1 MINIK
6 KILKKDKEKFVI
18 PKSVQDCIPIKAIYE
33 DGIFLLS
40 NNKYSKCFRFTDI
53 NYAVA
58 SDDDKTKLFLKYSEL
73 LNSFDTGATTKIT
86 ILNRKLNKIDF
97 EKNVM
102 IPKAGDNLD
111 EYREEYNKMLMS
123 KSIGNN
129 SIIQEKYLTI
139 TVIKK
144 NIEEA
149 RTYFRRISADLNTKF
164 NQIGSKCIELNTEDR
179 MRLIHDFY
187 RIGEENI
194 FTWDS
199 RDLLRKGHS
208 FKDYI
213 CPDTFSFKDD
223 YFEMGD
229 KFGRVFFLKDYANFI
244 RDDMVSEL
252 TDLNRNLILSIDVL
266 PIPKDVAI
274 RLGEKVRLGVETNIT
289 NWQRRQNNNN
299 NFSAIIP
306 YDMGQ
311 EREDSIDFLNDM
323 TARDQRMF
331 LSVLTMVIISDS
343 KEKLDEDT
351 ESLLTISRKYL
362 CQLAKMKYQQLLGL
376 NISLPIGN
384 LIIDQNRS
392 LTTESI
398 AVFMPFRVQEIQE
411 ENGIYYGQNVIS
423 KNMIIADR
431 RKLLNG
437 NSFILGV
444 SGSGKSFT
452 AKNEIVSIALRDK
465 DADIIIIDPERE
477 YYKLV
482 ENLGGQV
489 VRLAATSDNHIN
501 PMDINADYSDE
512 GNPVIL
518 KSEFI
523 LSLCENLIGVN
534 GLGAKEKSIIDRCTS
549 KVYRAYQQG
558 NYMGVSPTLHDF
570 KEELAK
576 QPEKEANDIAVA
588 MELYT
593 DGTLNTFSKNTNVD
607 INNRIVCYDILEL
620 DKDLKTFGMLV
631 VLDAILNRITVN
643 RQKGKNTYIFIDEIY
658 LLFQHEYSANF
669 LFTLW
674 KRVRKYGAFCTGIT
688 QNVDDLLQSHTA
700 RTMLANSEFL
710 VMLNQAGTDS
720 KELAKLLSISDTQM
734 GYITNVEVGEGLLKI
749 GSSLIPFKNEFPKD
763 TKLYKLMSTKLN
775 EK

>member
-102 IPKAGDNLD
+102 IPKVGDILD
-111 EYREEYNKMLMS
+111 EYRDEYNKMLMS

-129 SIIQEKYLTI
+129 SIIQEKYLTV

-149 RTYFRRISADLNTKF
+149 RTYFRRISIDLNTKF

-331 LSVLTMVIISDS
+331 LSVLTIVIISDS

-351 ESLLTISRKYL
+351 ESLLTVSRKYL

-465 DADIIIIDPERE
+465 DADIIIIDPER
-477 YYKLV
+477 
-482 ENLGGQV
+482 G
-489 VRLAATSDNHIN
+489 ATSC
-501 PMDINADYSDE
+501 
-512 GNPVIL
+512 IL
-518 KSEFI
+518 KRY
-523 LSLCENLIGVN
+523 
-534 GLGAKEKSIIDRCTS
+534 A
-549 KVYRAYQQG
+549 
-558 NYMGVSPTLHDF
+558 H
-570 KEELAK
+570 
-576 QPEKEANDIAVA
+576 
-588 MELYT
+588 
-593 DGTLNTFSKNTNVD
+593 
-607 INNRIVCYDILEL
+607 
-620 DKDLKTFGMLV
+620 
-631 VLDAILNRITVN
+631 
-643 RQKGKNTYIFIDEIY
+643 
-658 LLFQHEYSANF
+658 
-669 LFTLW
+669 
-674 KRVRKYGAFCTGIT
+674 
-688 QNVDDLLQSHTA
+688 
-700 RTMLANSEFL
+700 
-710 VMLNQAGTDS
+710 
-720 KELAKLLSISDTQM
+720 
-734 GYITNVEVGEGLLKI
+734 
-749 GSSLIPFKNEFPKD
+749 
-763 TKLYKLMSTKLN
+763 
-775 EK
+775 